1 MRFRKPIKNQLTNAT
16 VDRLEVRLSSK
27 IDKEI
32 GDELFEVIDGVLYN
46 QLDDLIE
53 MPLNDELENELM
65 YGESMQYV

>member
-1 MRFRKPIKNQLTNAT
+1 MRFRKSIKNQLTNST
-16 VDRLEVRLSSK
+16 VDRLEARLSSK

-32 GDELFEVIDGVLYN
+32 GDELFEVIDVILYN

-65 YGESMQYV
+65 YGELMQHV